1 MQKHIKL
8 SVRNLIETTL
18 RSGDIDNRF
27 MSTSRALE
35 GTLAHQKIQSNY
47 KEKDLKE
54 VALSISIDYKGFIFD
69 IDGRA
74 DGIIFED
81 DKKIIDEIKTTT
93 RNLENIEEEIN
104 ILHSAQ
110 ALCYAFIYQ
119 RKENLDKISINI
131 TYFNIDTETTKKIRR
146 DYSKQEVEEF
156 FYSLLDKYI
165 IFAQMVEDWK
175 KKRDVSINKIEFP
188 FNNYRRGQRELA
200 VGVYTAIKEEKRLF
214 VKAPT
219 GIGKTMST
227 IFPSL
232 KALERFELEKIFYLT
247 AKTLTQEAPANS
259 VKMLMRN
266 GLSLK
271 TCILT
276 SKEKICLNEEVKC
289 NPIDCPYA
297 KGHYDRVNEAI
308 IDIFNNEDFFCY
320 EKIIEYSKK
329 YNVCPFEYQ
338 LDISLYSDL
347 IICDYNYAFDPQVYL
362 KRFFEFNNGQN
373 IFLIDEAHNLI
384 DRAREMYSVSLNT
397 GLLKESLKVLKN
409 NGIKKTKDLE
419 KVIEKIESKANEAL
433 SNEVFYQTEEVD
445 DIYWPISKTLAL
457 VEKFLI
463 ENKDT
468 DGYDACLDTYFT
480 LNSFL
485 KISEFFGDNYVV
497 KFGRE
502 NNDYTLTL
510 YCLDASKFIKNT
522 TSENKANIYFS
533 ATLTPIN
540 YFKDLLG
547 SDKEDYHMILKSP
560 FEKENLLILVNNS
573 ISTRYKDR
581 LETFTFVTD
590 IIYDFIN
597 AKKGNYIIFFPS
609 YAYLNIVFEDF
620 KSKNP
625 YLLIKKEEPGL
636 TKSEREEFLNDF
648 TLNDQMISF
657 CVLGGSFSEGID
669 LVGEKL
675 IGAVIV
681 GVGMPQISL
690 ERNIIK
696 NYFEELYNKGF
707 DYAYTFPGMN
717 KVMQAVGRVIR
728 TEDDK
733 GAVLLIDDRYLTNKY
748 ISLMPDEWSNYKK
761 IKNNND
767 MLSILNKFWRS
778 VDKEKSI

>member
-1 MQKHIKL
+1 MQNHIKL

-54 VALSISIDYKGFIFD
+54 VTLSISIDYKGFVFD

-74 DGIIFED
+74 DGILFED
-81 DKKIIDEIKTTT
+81 ENVIIDEIKTTT
-93 RNLENIEEEIN
+93 RKLDNMEEEIN

-119 RKENLDKISINI
+119 REKNLNQISINL
-131 TYFNIDTETTKKIRR
+131 TYFNIETETTKKIRR
-146 DYSKQEVEEF
+146 DYDKYQVEEF
-156 FYSLLDKYI
+156 FYSLLDRYI
-165 IFAQMVEDWK
+165 VFAKMVEDWK
-175 KKRDVSINKIEFP
+175 KKRDSSINKIEFP
-188 FNNYRRGQRELA
+188 FNKYRRGQRELA
-200 VGVYTAIKEEKRLF
+200 VGVYTAIKEGKRLF

-232 KALERFELEKIFYLT
+232 KALERFELDKIFYLT
-247 AKTLTQEAPANS
+247 AKTLTQQAPENS
-259 VKMLMRN
+259 VKMLMEN

-271 TCILT
+271 TSILT

-384 DRAREMYSVSLNT
+384 DRAREMYSASLNT
-397 GLLKESLKVLKN
+397 NLLKETLNVLKSN
-409 NGIKKTKDLE
+409 KTKKTKDLE
-419 KVIEKIESKANEAL
+419 KVIKKIETKVNEAL
-433 SNEVFYQTEEVD
+433 SKGIIYQIEEFD
-445 DIYWPISKTLAL
+445 DIYWPISKTLVL
-457 VEKFLI
+457 LEKFLI
-463 ENKDT
+463 ENKEVE
-468 DGYDACLDTYFT
+468 GYDTCLDAYFT

-485 KISEFFGDNYVV
+485 RISEFFSDNYVV
-497 KFGRE
+497 KFSEE
-502 NNDYTLTL
+502 NKDCTVSL
-510 YCLDASKFIKNT
+510 YCLDASKFIKNI
-522 TSENKANIYFS
+522 TSENKANVYFS
-533 ATLTPIN
+533 ATLTPID

-547 SDKEDYHMILKSP
+547 SEKDDYHMILKSP
-560 FEKENLLILVNNS
+560 FKKENLLILVNNN

-581 LETFTFVTD
+581 LDTFALITD
-590 IIYDFIN
+590 NIYDFVN
-597 AKKGNYIIFFPS
+597 AKKGNYIVFFPS

-620 KSKNP
+620 KLKHP
-625 YLLIKKEEPGL
+625 DLLIKKEEPGL
-636 TKSEREEFLNDF
+636 TKIEREEFLNDF
-648 TLNDQMISF
+648 TLNNQMTSF

-669 LVGEKL
+669 LVGKKL
-675 IGAVIV
+675 IGAAIV
-681 GVGMPQISL
+681 GVGMPQISS
-690 ERNIIK
+690 ERNIVK
-696 NYFEELYNKGF
+696 NYFENLYRKGF

-728 TEDDK
+728 AEDDK

-748 ISLMPDEWSNYKK
+748 ISLMPYEWSNYKK
-761 IKNNND
+761 IRNNEE
-767 MLSILNKFWRS
+767 MISILNMFWRS

>member
-1 MQKHIKL
+1 M
-8 SVRNLIETTL
+8 
-18 RSGDIDNRF
+18 
-27 MSTSRALE
+27 
-35 GTLAHQKIQSNY
+35 
-47 KEKDLKE
+47 
-54 VALSISIDYKGFIFD
+54 
-69 IDGRA
+69 
-74 DGIIFED
+74 
-81 DKKIIDEIKTTT
+81 
-93 RNLENIEEEIN
+93 
-104 ILHSAQ
+104 
-110 ALCYAFIYQ
+110 
-119 RKENLDKISINI
+119 
-131 TYFNIDTETTKKIRR
+131 
-146 DYSKQEVEEF
+146 
-156 FYSLLDKYI
+156 
-165 IFAQMVEDWK
+165 
-175 KKRDVSINKIEFP
+175 
-188 FNNYRRGQRELA
+188 
-200 VGVYTAIKEEKRLF
+200 
-214 VKAPT
+214 
-219 GIGKTMST
+219 
-227 IFPSL
+227 
-232 KALERFELEKIFYLT
+232 
-247 AKTLTQEAPANS
+247 
-259 VKMLMRN
+259 
-266 GLSLK
+266 
-271 TCILT
+271 
-276 SKEKICLNEEVKC
+276 
-289 NPIDCPYA
+289 
-297 KGHYDRVNEAI
+297 
-308 IDIFNNEDFFCY
+308 
-320 EKIIEYSKK
+320 
-329 YNVCPFEYQ
+329 
-338 LDISLYSDL
+338 
-347 IICDYNYAFDPQVYL
+347 
-362 KRFFEFNNGQN
+362 
-373 IFLIDEAHNLI
+373 
-384 DRAREMYSVSLNT
+384 
-397 GLLKESLKVLKN
+397 
-409 NGIKKTKDLE
+409 
-419 KVIEKIESKANEAL
+419 
-433 SNEVFYQTEEVD
+433 FYQTEEVD

-497 KFGRE
+497 KFGSE

-510 YCLDASKFIKNT
+510 YCLDASKFIKNI